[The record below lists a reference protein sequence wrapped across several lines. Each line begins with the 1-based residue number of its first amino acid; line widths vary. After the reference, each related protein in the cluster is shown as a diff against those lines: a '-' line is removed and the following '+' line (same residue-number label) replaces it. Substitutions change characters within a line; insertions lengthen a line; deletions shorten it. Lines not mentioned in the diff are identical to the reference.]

1 MLGYRPVYCIQECS
15 RGGSSDSIIG
25 IHGEANR
32 ATISSVLVGE
42 TYVERVGQEK
52 QQDVLG
58 AKVDPQCLVLSTS
71 LRLLSEAYHVAQRA
85 LHL

>member
-1 MLGYRPVYCIQECS
+1 MEKRTEQQFRVCWWWEKPKF
-15 RGGSSDSIIG
+15 
-25 IHGEANR
+25 
-32 ATISSVLVGE
+32 
-42 TYVERVGQEK
+42 ERVGQEK